1 MSANPFSPDYK
12 PQADMRKESEHSRR
26 SRTASKTREH
36 LMQHGTPDQKL
47 QATGYLGPLNQPR
60 QDPRIKGKPSTM

>member
-1 MSANPFSPDYK
+1 MSTNPFSPNYV

-26 SRTASKTREH
+26 SRTASKTRDH
-36 LMQHGTPDQKL
+36 LMAHGTPEQKL
-47 QATGYLGPLNQPR
+47 RATGYLGPLNEKR